1 MNDKREPYDSTYVPF
16 PEGRLRVITAG
27 DHGPPVLLLSGA
39 GMDNAMLSWRHLIPA
54 LAAEHRVLALDWPK
68 QGGSRQW
75 EGVADHQ
82 TMLRCITGVLDHF
95 GLESVN
101 LVGMSQGGGMTLAYA
116 IEHPDRV
123 RNIVPIAPGGIISF
137 PPGVHQLLWLIAK
150 MPRLTTG
157 VSTMMF
163 RKREAVVSLIRKTL
177 VPGPV
182 DDFEE
187 IVDEVH
193 QLVHEGGAGAS
204 DWQNGS
210 IGFWRMRLDLRP
222 RLAEISCPT
231 LFIQGDK
238 DVGVAPKHTVAA
250 AAEVPG
256 ARLEMF
262 EGNGHWVNRQSP
274 ERVNA
279 LIIDFLAADRAGF
292 DKAAG

>member
-1 MNDKREPYDSTYVPF
+1 MTDQQDLYESTYVEF

-39 GMDNAMLSWRHLIPA
+39 GLDNAMLSWRHLIPA
-54 LAAEHRVLALDWPK
+54 LAAEHRVFALDWPK
-68 QGGSRQW
+68 QGGSRDW
-75 EGVADHQ
+75 AGIADHS

-95 GLESVN
+95 GLETVN

-116 IEHPDRV
+116 IEHPERV

-150 MPRLTTG
+150 LPLLSHG
-157 VSTMMF
+157 LSTMMF
-163 RKREAVVSLIRKTL
+163 RKRKAVASLVRNTL
-177 VPGPV
+177 IPGPV

-193 QLVHEGGAGAS
+193 QLVLDGGAGSS

-210 IGFWRMRLDLRP
+210 IGFLKMKLDLRP

-238 DVGVAPKHTVAA
+238 DVGIRPKHTVAA
-250 AAEVPG
+250 AAKVPG
-256 ARLEMF
+256 ARLEMLA
-262 EGNGHWVNRQSP
+262 GNGHWSNRQSP
-274 ERVNA
+274 ERVNG
-279 LIIDFLAADRAGF
+279 LIIDFLAADRAKYG
-292 DKAAG
+292 KAAG